1 MAAMSDK
8 KSLTYKDAGVDIDA
22 GNEVVSRIGAL
33 VRSTPRSGVLSDLG
47 GFGGLFALPGGL
59 TDPVLVS
66 GTDGVGTKLKIA
78 FATGSHHTVGIDLV
92 AMCVNDII
100 TTGARPLF
108 FLDYFATGALSP
120 DQAESVIAGIAEG
133 CRQAGCALLGG
144 ETAEMPGFYAKD
156 EYDMAGFAVGVVERA
171 KIVTGAGIAANDR
184 VVGLA
189 STGVHSNGFSLA
201 RKALLEVSGF
211 DLDSQPEP
219 LTRSVGQTLLEPTR
233 IYSRAVTALCDGVN
247 VKGLAHITGGGL
259 VENPPRILGAG
270 LGMELRLSA
279 WEVPPIFGL
288 IAKAGVDDEEMRR
301 TFNMG
306 VGLVVVVSP
315 DEVAETL
322 ALIEAAGDIAWDIGR
337 VVQTPGVEPAVTFIS

>member
-1 MAAMSDK
+1 MPDK
-8 KSLTYKDAGVDIDA
+8 TPLTYKDAGVDIDA
-22 GNEVVSRIGAL
+22 GNEVVSRIGRL
-33 VRSTPRSGVLSDLG
+33 VQSTPRSGVLSDLG

-92 AMCVNDII
+92 AMCVNDVI

-144 ETAEMPGFYAKD
+144 ETAEMPGFYAD
-156 EYDMAGFAVGVVERA
+156 GEYDMAGFAVGVVERA
-171 KIVTGAGIAANDR
+171 KIVTGAQIAAGDR

-201 RKALLEVSGF
+201 RKALLEVAGLA
-211 DLDSQPEP
+211 LDAQPAT
-219 LTRSVGQTLLEPTR
+219 LTRSVGETLLEPTR
-233 IYSRAVTALCDGVN
+233 IYSRAVSALCDGVN

-259 VENPPRILGAG
+259 VENPPRILAPG
-270 LGMELRLSA
+270 LGMELRLSS
-279 WEVPPIFGL
+279 WEVGPIFGL
-288 IAKAGVDDEEMRR
+288 IAEAGVDDDEMRR

-306 VGLVVVVSP
+306 VGLAAVVSAG
-315 DEVAETL
+315 DVAEALRL
-322 ALIEAAGDIAWDIGR
+322 AEAAGETAWDIGC
-337 VVQTPGVEPAVTFIS
+337 VVQTPGVAPAVTFLP

>member
-1 MAAMSDK
+1 MSDK
-8 KSLTYKDAGVDIDA
+8 TTSTPLTYKDAGVDIDA
-22 GNEVVSRIGAL
+22 GNEVVSRIGKL
-33 VRSTPRSGVLSDLG
+33 VQSTPRSGVLSDLG

-78 FATGSHHTVGIDLV
+78 FASGSHQTVGIDLV

-108 FLDYFATGALSP
+108 FLDYFATGTLSP

-133 CRQAGCALLGG
+133 CRQADCALLGG
-144 ETAEMPGFYAKD
+144 ETAEMPGFYAAG

-171 KIVTGAGIAANDR
+171 KIVTGAQITAGDR

-189 STGVHSNGFSLA
+189 SSGVHSNGFSLA
-201 RKALLEVSGF
+201 RKALLEVAGF
-211 DLDSQPEP
+211 GLDDQPAP
-219 LTRSVGQTLLEPTR
+219 LTRTVAQTLLEPTR

-259 VENPPRILGAG
+259 VENPPRILSDD
-270 LGMELRLSA
+270 LGMEIELSS

-288 IAKAGVDDEEMRR
+288 IADAGVDDDEMRR

-306 VGLVVVVSP
+306 VGMAVVVSGG
-315 DEVAETL
+315 DVAEALTL
-322 ALIEAAGDIAWDIGR
+322 AEAAGETAWDMGR
-337 VVQTPGVEPAVTFIS
+337 VVQTPGMSPAVTFRS